1 MILLPIFSII
11 LLVPLRS
18 SSSDENVSESA
29 EDALFSAFSG
39 SLNDALFDLNV
50 FGPESEQL
58 MITLSRLAPIAKQNL
73 DPKSTEYKALEK
85 FKNRTDE
92 LWKLLKWMSEFS
104 ERENQFK
111 WPEKSNYFKTLSIYT
126 RKQMAL
132 DYIDPE
138 MNRTEGFIDS
148 FKQSCMFSNSA
159 PQLILTYM
167 HSQLAD
173 HCDKP
178 FTVKEAKELEDHR
191 THLLKIFLRL
201 QAPNDAIPD
210 PGYFVS
216 ENWGLF
222 ETLHRSIS
230 WNDLDVFNQQFSN
243 HYKAFSTF
251 LDEVLK
257 QQSVDI
263 DSLNRPL
270 PCYLR
275 SLIQKSF
282 FGYTAIKQFAI
293 EMKNQLLDLS
303 FTAGVCAGVVYEGK
317 LSFIEKYIKEMTNE
331 VTFISTFTSK
341 WLNDSLTLSWPSV
354 HNQILKEQI
363 MRNVQKDGNFDK
375 NKLKASIENARPILK
390 NTGMPYHDYEIL
402 IVKAPEKRHEH
413 YFEGTSNHC
422 SVNKDVFGF
431 DTMIG
436 KFLLDPSNDYGHRKR
451 DYPKE
456 LTVAIEN
463 EMG

>member
-58 MITLSRLAPIAKQNL
+58 MKTLSRLAPIAKQNL

-92 LWKLLKWMSEFS
+92 LWKLLKWISEFS

-111 WPEKSNYFKTLSIYT
+111 WPEKSNYFKSTPT
-126 RKQMAL
+126 
-132 DYIDPE
+132 D
-138 MNRTEGFIDS
+138 
-148 FKQSCMFSNSA
+148 
-159 PQLILTYM
+159 
-167 HSQLAD
+167 
-173 HCDKP
+173 
-178 FTVKEAKELEDHR
+178 
-191 THLLKIFLRL
+191 TH
-201 QAPNDAIPD
+201 
-210 PGYFVS
+210 
-216 ENWGLF
+216 ENWELF

-270 PCYLR
+270 PCNLR
-275 SLIQKSF
+275 SLVQKSF
-282 FGYTAIKQFAI
+282 FDYSAIKQFAI
-293 EMKNQLLDLS
+293 EMKNQLIDLS
-303 FTAGVCAGVVYEGK
+303 FTAGVCAGVVYEEQP
-317 LSFIEKYIKEMTNE
+317 SFIEKYIEEMTNE

-375 NKLKASIENARPILK
+375 SKLKVSIENARPILK

-436 KFLLDPSNDYGHRKR
+436 KFRLDPSNDYGHRR
-451 DYPKE
+451 REYPKE